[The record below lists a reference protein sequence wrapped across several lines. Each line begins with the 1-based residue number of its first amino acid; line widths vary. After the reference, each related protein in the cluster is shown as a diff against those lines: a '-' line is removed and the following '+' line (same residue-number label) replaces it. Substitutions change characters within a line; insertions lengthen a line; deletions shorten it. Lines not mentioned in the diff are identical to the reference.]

1 MRTFGGI
8 GEDIYTQLD
17 PHLFSQHFVLLT
29 AGISY
34 AAIASWSSILEH
46 RGERYDMCILTAPRL
61 TENRDVQR
69 LLHPIGA
76 MICHGMVIR
85 SSGNLKYCIN
95 IHAAWSEFVTMHW
108 PSRRLRSISETKK
121 RHLA

>member
-17 PHLFSQHFVLLT
+17 PHLFSQHIVLLT

-46 RGERYDMCILTAPRL
+46 RGERYDMCILTAPRH
-61 TENRDVQR
+61 TENPTDRDVQR
-69 LLHPIGA
+69 LLHPSYR
-76 MICHGMVIR
+76 CYD
-85 SSGNLKYCIN
+85 SSRNGY
-95 IHAAWSEFVTMHW
+95 
-108 PSRRLRSISETKK
+108 SIVRQFEIL
-121 RHLA
+121 H